1 MENTLLQ
8 NTLIEEREGFKI
20 ENLEGATWAFRK
32 LRAIENKEA
41 EIKAVAEE
49 EINRVN
55 AWKEKEL
62 EQYAKE
68 KEYFNYLL
76 EEYYRAERAKD
87 KKFKLSTPY
96 GKVASRKSKKWIYE
110 DEENLLEYL
119 KGNEPSCIR
128 VKEEINKTEVKK
140 LFKDGVNAETGEI
153 LPFVRIEEEESISVK
168 VE

>member
-8 NTLIEEREGFKI
+8 NDLVEQREGFKI

-32 LRAIENKEA
+32 LRAIENKEV
-41 EIKAVAEE
+41 EIKAIAEE

-62 EQYAKE
+62 DQYAKD
-68 KEYFNYLL
+68 KEYFSYLL
-76 EEYYRAERAKD
+76 EEFYRVEKAKD

-96 GKVASRKSKKWIYE
+96 GKVSSRKTAKWEYE
-110 DEENLLEYL
+110 EGTL
-119 KGNEPSCIR
+119 KDYIR
-128 VKEEINKTEVKK
+128 SNDLPFIKVKEEIDKAGLKK
-140 LFKDGVNAETGEI
+140 CFKDGINTETGEVI
-153 LPFVRIEEEESISVK
+153 PGIKIEEFESISVK